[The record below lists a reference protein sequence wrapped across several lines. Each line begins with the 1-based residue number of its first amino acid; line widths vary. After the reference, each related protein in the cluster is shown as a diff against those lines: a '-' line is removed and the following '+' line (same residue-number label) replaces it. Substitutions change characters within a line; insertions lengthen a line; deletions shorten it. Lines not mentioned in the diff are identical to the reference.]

1 MGPDDGIL
9 LNFPHRH
16 SSRPDAMLLST
27 QCPACKTM
35 YKVVAD
41 QLRVAEGWVRCG
53 RCAGIFDARQNLTEL
68 AAGPSAT
75 AKEDPAPTGSLVQPP
90 GDAVPESIDT
100 QAGVQAPLA
109 RQAHTEADVIL
120 APPQPLDGPA
130 KPSFLIQSP
139 ALSAVEGSWARGIWL
154 LLLLLCFSAL
164 TGQVLHKER
173 DRVTARA
180 PALAPIIEGLC
191 AWAQCSLTPLQ
202 RIEAVVIESSA
213 FKRTEDGNYH
223 LQFVVRNVAS
233 HAIAMPAIELTLT
246 DSQDGAL
253 IRRVLLPQDFDPFA
267 PTMAA
272 DSDWTASMLL
282 SVATGAETSQVSG
295 YKLVAFYP

>member
-1 MGPDDGIL
+1 MGPDDGVL
-9 LNFPHRH
+9 LNFPQGH
-16 SSRPDAMLLST
+16 SSRPDTMHLST

-41 QLRVAEGWVRCG
+41 QLRVAEGCVRCG
-53 RCAGIFDARQNLTEL
+53 RCAGIFDARQHLTEL
-68 AAGPSAT
+68 ATGPSAT
-75 AKEDPAPTGSLVQPP
+75 AKDDLATTGSLVQKP
-90 GDAVPESIDT
+90 GDAVPESIDGM
-100 QAGVQAPLA
+100 AGVPAASA
-109 RQAHTEADVIL
+109 RQAGTEADVIL
-120 APPQPLDGPA
+120 ATPQPLDGAA
-130 KPSFLIQSP
+130 KPSFLMQGR
-139 ALSAVEGSWARGIWL
+139 ALSAVEGSRARGIWL

-164 TGQVLHKER
+164 TGQVLHRER
-173 DRVTARA
+173 DRVVARA
-180 PALAPIIEGLC
+180 PALAPIMEGIC
-191 AWAQCSLTPLQ
+191 AWAQCSLAPLQ

-223 LQFVVRNVAS
+223 LQFALRNGAS
-233 HAIAMPAIELTLT
+233 HPIAMPAMELTLT

-267 PTMAA
+267 ATIAA

-282 SVATGAETSQVSG
+282 NVAPVAETSQVSG